1 MAKVKDLTTGNEQAN
16 PQPEKGTVD
25 NIGEAISV
33 LVQAVHIAQAKGVY
47 TFADSAKVGMALQF
61 IEAAS
66 KQAQPQ
72 GPVTT
77 EEVDQSKK

>member
-1 MAKVKDLTTGNEQAN
+1 MAKVKDLKTGDVQTQTDKA
-16 PQPEKGTVD
+16 TVD

-47 TFADSAKVGMALQF
+47 SFADSTKVGLALQF
-61 IEAAS
+61 IDKAA
-66 KQAQPQ
+66 KQSQPQ

-77 EEVDQSKK
+77 EEVDKSKK